1 MTIYYLIDDYV
12 TLSWGT
18 AIIYFHVAQLRAAGY
33 DARALHQHAPFRPSW
48 LEYDIPIHHLDEP
61 GFTASANDIVV
72 VPEVLVAE
80 PSVQRF
86 PWRKIVFVQG
96 SFLIFRGLKSHGG
109 YRELGFESAMAILPH
124 VAHAVERHF
133 RVPATVVP
141 PFIAPYFFEPALEPR
156 QKRILFPMK
165 HGYEALGIPDQE
177 IAKRLLA
184 REFEARPE
192 WQFVPLDGFTHRQV
206 AELMRSS
213 MLLVN
218 VFSHEAFNT
227 TVPEAMAA
235 GCVVVC
241 YEAGGGLDF
250 LKPGEN
256 AIVFP
261 NQHVW
266 ALIERVCDVADR
278 IDEHAQLFET
288 LRAGGR
294 ATATEYTPERTAGAL
309 LRFFETVA

>member
-1 MTIYYLIDDYV
+1 MVIYYLVDDYL

-18 AIIYFHVAQLRAAGY
+18 AIIYFHVAELRRHGY
-33 DARALHQHAPFRPSW
+33 DARVLHQRAPFRPAW

-61 GFTASANDIVV
+61 GFTATSEDVVV

-80 PSVQRF
+80 ESVQRF

-96 SFLIFRGLKSHGG
+96 SFLIFRGLKSHAG
-109 YRELGFESAMAILPH
+109 YRELGFERAMAILPH

-133 RVPATVVP
+133 RIPATVVP
-141 PFIAPYFFEPALEPR
+141 PFIAPYFFAPPIEPR

-165 HGYEALGIPDQE
+165 HGYDALGIPDQE
-177 IAKRLLA
+177 IAKRLLE
-184 REFEARPE
+184 REFAARPD
-192 WQFVPLDGFTHRQV
+192 WQFVPLESFDHREV

-241 YEAGGGLDF
+241 YEAGGGRDF
-250 LKPGEN
+250 LEPGEN

-266 ALIERVCDVADR
+266 ALIERVCDLADR
-278 IDEHAQLFET
+278 ADAHAQLFEK
-288 LRAGGR
+288 LRTGGR
-294 ATATEYTPERTAGAL
+294 ATAARFTPERTSDAL
-309 LRFFETVA
+309 LGFMSAL